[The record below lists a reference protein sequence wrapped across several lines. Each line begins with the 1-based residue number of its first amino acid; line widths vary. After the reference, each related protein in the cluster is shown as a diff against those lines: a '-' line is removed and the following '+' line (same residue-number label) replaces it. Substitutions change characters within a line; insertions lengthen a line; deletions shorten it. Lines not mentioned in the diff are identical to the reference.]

1 MLFRPTSLLF
11 ATVAAFSTFTA
22 VNANFA
28 PHSRAM
34 SIQARAELYE
44 AVADL
49 IERSE
54 TEDLDARDEMETFI
68 EVFNRQA
75 GACPAGFYFDAL
87 VLRSFHYTQLRAQM
101 KASHLAI
108 EILSTVATLLGA
120 GRMLFFD
127 STIPRVMYQG
137 QSPVPL
143 EHRGEAAES

>member
-1 MLFRPTSLLF
+1 MLFKATSLLF

-22 VNANFA
+22 VSANFA

-75 GACPAGFYFDAL
+75 GACPAGFYFDA
-87 VLRSFHYTQLRAQM
+87 
-101 KASHLAI
+101 
-108 EILSTVATLLGA
+108 ILSTVSTLLGA

-137 QSPVPL
+137 QSPVSL
-143 EHRGEAAES
+143 EQRGEATES